1 MSPNPTASILEHFA
15 GLNDPRVE
23 RTKEHQLLDIIAIAL
38 CAVICGAEGWT
49 QVEEWGRSKEAW
61 LRTFLALPNGI
72 PSHDTFGRLFA
83 RLDSEAFQACFVA
96 WVQAVYD
103 LTAGQVIA
111 VDGKTLR
118 RSHDRYLG
126 KAAIHMVSAWAS
138 ANHLVLGQRKVADK
152 SNEISAIPQLL
163 EVLALKGCIVTID
176 AMGCQKGIAQKI
188 VDAEAGYLLALKAN
202 QGDFHHEA
210 VALFTYAAKLDFHTV
225 RHDHHTT
232 IEKDHGRIEIR
243 TCWTVDD
250 PIFLLALPDHAKWP
264 NLRTLVK
271 VEAERRLSGKTGRE
285 SRYYI
290 TSLPS
295 DAAKVLQTL
304 RTHWSIENQLHWV
317 LDVAFRE
324 DDSRVRLGDASQNFA
339 ILRHMA
345 LNLLT
350 QESSLKGGI
359 HTKRLKAAW
368 DHSYL
373 LKVLHH

>member
-1 MSPNPTASILEHFA
+1 
-15 GLNDPRVE
+15 
-23 RTKEHQLLDIIAIAL
+23 
-38 CAVICGAEGWT
+38 
-49 QVEEWGRSKEAW
+49 
-61 LRTFLALPNGI
+61 
-72 PSHDTFGRLFA
+72 
-83 RLDSEAFQACFVA
+83 
-96 WVQAVYD
+96 
-103 LTAGQVIA
+103 
-111 VDGKTLR
+111 
-118 RSHDRYLG
+118 
-126 KAAIHMVSAWAS
+126 
-138 ANHLVLGQRKVADK
+138 
-152 SNEISAIPQLL
+152 
-163 EVLALKGCIVTID
+163 
-176 AMGCQKGIAQKI
+176 
-188 VDAEAGYLLALKAN
+188 
-202 QGDFHHEA
+202 
-210 VALFTYAAKLDFHTV
+210 V

-250 PIFLLALPDHAKWP
+250 PLFLLALPDHAKWP

-271 VEAERRLSGKTGRE
+271 VEAERRLSGKTERE

-317 LDVAFRE
+317 LDVAFR
-324 DDSRVRLGDASQNFA
+324 DDASRVRLGDASQNFA

-359 HTKRLKAAW
+359 QTKRLKAAW
-368 DHSYL
+368 DQAYL